1 LNITNLE
8 NIFLIALFI
17 VPGFIS
23 IYIRDVASDIRKLD
37 YFEKVVLC
45 VFFSFINLSIIAVI
59 SRLIYQDG
67 RFSNMPN
74 IEILKTSLFN
84 PIFLLILFCLS
95 LLIGFLFAQIEKLL
109 YLPFRSFLRLAGVKA
124 GGSETVFASI
134 FNEEPAKCVEVKM
147 KDGYRVAGVVKYVS
161 DDKGQKELYIVDV
174 REYDDQQVTNN
185 KKDEYLEGVY
195 LDLKEAEYVR
205 VIKGVK
211 KD

>member
-1 LNITNLE
+1 MNITNLE